1 MPAMTS
7 YPSER
12 LTKFMMAARQSPQF
26 GVRLLAELSPTARAE
41 VVRRWSVSEAPP
53 VMAAAP
59 PVLARPGLKKC
70 VPLAAPVGTS
80 GLGAQLQAFARSIRR
95 VG

>member
-12 LTKFMMAARQSPQF
+12 LTKFMLAARQSPQF
-26 GVRLLAELSPTARAE
+26 GVRLLAELAPDARAE
-41 VVRRWSVSEAPP
+41 VLRRWSVSEPPPFAP
-53 VMAAAP
+53 
-59 PVLARPGLKKC
+59 ARPGLKKC
-70 VPLAAPVGTS
+70 VAAPAPANVN
-80 GLGAQLQAFARSIRR
+80 GLGAQLNAFARSIGR

>member
-1 MPAMTS
+1 MTS

-12 LTKFMMAARQSPQF
+12 LSKFMMAARQSPQF
-26 GVRLLAELSPTARAE
+26 GLRLMAELTPEARAE

-53 VMAAAP
+53 VAAAAS
-59 PVLARPGLKKC
+59 VAARPGLKKC
-70 VPLAAPVGTS
+70 APVAPSAGAN

>member
-1 MPAMTS
+1 MTS

-26 GVRLLAELSPTARAE
+26 GVRLLAELSPAGRAE
-41 VVRRWSVSEAPP
+41 VVRRWSVSDAPMVAAPP
-53 VMAAAP
+53 VM
-59 PVLARPGLKKC
+59 ARPGLKKC
-70 VPLAAPVGTS
+70 VPLATPASTS

>member
-1 MPAMTS
+1 MTS

-12 LTKFMMAARQSPQF
+12 LTKFMAAARQSPDF
-26 GVRLLAELSPTARAE
+26 GLRLLTELSPAARAE
-41 VVRRWSVSEAPP
+41 VVRRWSLAEPPAQAALPLRQAP
-53 VMAAAP
+53 A
-59 PVLARPGLKKC
+59 LPGLRKC
-70 VPLAAPVGTS
+70 AAPVANAN

>member
-12 LTKFMMAARQSPQF
+12 LTKFMTAARQSPQF
-26 GVRLLAELSPTARAE
+26 GLRLLAELTPADRAE
-41 VVRRWSVSEAPP
+41 VVRRWSVAEPP
-53 VMAAAP
+53 PAATAAP
-59 PVLARPGLKKC
+59 VIARPGLKKC
-70 VPLAAPVGTS
+70 APGLAPSDTN
-80 GLGAQLQAFARSIRR
+80 GLGAQLQAFARTIRR

>member
-12 LTKFMMAARQSPQF
+12 LTKFMLAARQSPQF
-26 GVRLLAELSPTARAE
+26 GVRLLAELTPAARAE

-53 VMAAAP
+53 VTLSGAIVP
-59 PVLARPGLKKC
+59 RPGLKKC
-70 VPLAAPVGTS
+70 VPLATPATAN

>member
-12 LTKFMMAARQSPQF
+12 LTKFMTAARQSPQF
-26 GVRLLAELSPTARAE
+26 GVRLLAELSPAARAE
-41 VVRRWSVSEAPP
+41 VVRRWSVSEAPA
-53 VMAAAP
+53 VAAP

-70 VPLAAPVGTS
+70 VPSAAPTTHS
-80 GLGAQLQAFARSIRR
+80 GLGAQLQAFARSVRR

>member
-1 MPAMTS
+1 MTS

-26 GVRLLAELSPTARAE
+26 GVRLLAELSPAARAE
-41 VVRRWSVSEAPP
+41 VVRRWSVSEAPLATVAP
-53 VMAAAP
+53 V
-59 PVLARPGLKKC
+59 VARPGLKKC
-70 VPLAAPVGTS
+70 VPAAAPAGS
-80 GLGAQLQAFARSIRR
+80 NGLGAQLQAFARSIRR